1 MTRYEK
7 TPRGGGA
14 PERSGLL
21 LTPNNVIISQKDQQR
36 SKKEQSVS
44 LKPIEAALIYA
55 NRFQWAVLP
64 LHSIEGGR
72 CTCGRADCS
81 SPGKHPRTLRGV
93 KDATK
98 DIAIIRNWWHEWPN
112 ANLGIAT
119 GAVSGFFALDVDGQE
134 GEKSLCELEE
144 RNGALPETVESITG
158 GGGRHLFFR
167 WPGRAIKNKVALA
180 PGLDIRADGGYIVA
194 PPSNHI
200 SGRRYEWKYLDEV
213 PLAEAPMWLIGILSD
228 NTTYSITAKPKA
240 TDLVLEGVPKGARDT
255 TLFRY
260 ACRLRAQGLKREEAE
275 VLVLEAAAK
284 CRPPFPKN
292 EALAKVDS
300 AWKYAESH
308 HLTDLGN
315 AERLVALHGQD
326 LRYCHPWGKWL
337 VWDGKLWQED
347 GTAEVMRRAKE
358 TVRLMYAEAANIE
371 DKADREALIN
381 FAKRSEQS
389 GRLAAMIS
397 LAASEEGIP
406 ILPKDLDGDP
416 WLLNVANGTIDLRT
430 GELRP
435 HSRDDLITK
444 LIPIEYDPMAKCPRW
459 EQFLDE
465 IMLGNKSLI
474 YFLQR
479 AAGMSL
485 AGDTSEHVLFT
496 LYGTGRN
503 GKSTFLNTLLAVMG
517 DYGAQAAPDLLMT
530 KRGDRHPTE
539 LADLFGKR
547 LVVSIESEQGRR
559 LAESLVKTLTGSDR
573 IKARKMKQDFWEFE
587 PTHHLWL
594 ATNHKPQIRG
604 TDVAIWSRI
613 KLIPFNAQFLDG
625 DPKQDKH
632 LSKKLLAELPGI
644 LRWCVE
650 GCLAWQ
656 EAGLGVPEEVNE
668 ATENYRAEQDIIA
681 AFLND
686 CCVIMPTAK
695 ATIRNVYK
703 AYITWCEENG
713 ERPVSQRE
721 LGSRLVERG
730 FERRRAHGGTWVWQ
744 GIGLVNRGY
753 SG

>member
-1 MTRYEK
+1 MT
-7 TPRGGGA
+7 
-14 PERSGLL
+14 S
-21 LTPNNVIISQKDQQR
+21 NNAIIPQKLQEDSNKDQPIL
-36 SKKEQSVS
+36 

-55 NRFQWAVLP
+55 NRFKWAVLP

-93 KDATK
+93 KDATTE
-98 DIAIIRNWWHEWPN
+98 IAIIRDWWYEWPN
-112 ANLGIAT
+112 ANVGIAT
-119 GAVSGFFALDVDGQE
+119 GATSGFFVLDVDGEE
-134 GEKSLCELEE
+134 GEKSLRELEKQH
-144 RNGALPETVESITG
+144 GALPETVESITG

-194 PPSNHI
+194 PPSNHT
-200 SGRRYEWKYLDEV
+200 SGRRYEWKYLDEM
-213 PLAEAPMWLIGILSD
+213 PLAEAPMWLIDMLSD
-228 NTTYSITAKPKA
+228 NTAYGITAKPKA
-240 TDLVLEGVPKGARDT
+240 TDMVLEGVPKGARDT

-275 VLVLEAAAK
+275 ILVLEAAAK
-284 CRPPFPKN
+284 CKPPFPEN

-308 HLTDLGN
+308 RLTDLGN

-337 VWDGKLWQED
+337 VWDGQRWQED
-347 GTAEVMRRAKE
+347 STAEVMRRAKE

-381 FAKRSEQS
+381 FAMRSEQS

-406 ILPKDLDGDP
+406 ILPKDLDRDP

-632 LSKKLLAELPGI
+632 LSKKLLAELPGF

-695 ATIRNVYK
+695 AAIRDVYK

-713 ERPVSQRE
+713 ERPLSQRE
-721 LGSRLVERG
+721 LGTRLVERG
-730 FERRRAHGGTWVWQ
+730 FERGRAHGGTWVWQ

>member
-1 MTRYEK
+1 MAY
-7 TPRGGGA
+7 A
-14 PERSGLL
+14 SL
-21 LTPNNVIISQKDQQR
+21 QK
-36 SKKEQSVS
+36 EHTTS

-55 NRFQWAVLP
+55 NRFKWAVLP
-64 LHSIEGGR
+64 LHSIENGR

-93 KDATK
+93 KDATTE
-98 DIAIIRNWWHEWPN
+98 IAIIRDWWYEWPN
-112 ANLGIAT
+112 ANVGIAT
-119 GAVSGFFALDVDGQE
+119 GATSGFFVLDVDGEE
-134 GEKSLCELEE
+134 GEKSLRELEKQH
-144 RNGALPETVESITG
+144 GALPETVESITG

-194 PPSNHI
+194 PPSNHT
-200 SGRRYEWKYLDEV
+200 SGRRYEWKHLDEA
-213 PLAEAPMWLIGILSD
+213 PLAEAPIWLIKMLSED
-228 NTTYSITAKPKA
+228 KTYNTNGKPKA
-240 TDLVLEGVPKGARDT
+240 TDLVFEGVPKGARDT

-275 VLVLEAAAK
+275 ILILQAAAK
-284 CRPPFPKN
+284 CKPPFPPN
-292 EALAKVDS
+292 EALNKVAS
-300 AWKYAESH
+300 AWRYSKTY

-337 VWDGKLWQED
+337 VWDGKRWQED
-347 GTAEVMRRAKE
+347 ETAEVMRRAKE

-381 FAKRSEQS
+381 FAMRSEQS

-406 ILPKDLDGDP
+406 ILPKELDRDP

-435 HSRDDLITK
+435 HRREDLITK

-485 AGDTSEHVLFT
+485 TGDTSEHVLLV

-503 GKSTFLNTLLAVMG
+503 GKSTLLNTLLALMG
-517 DYGAQAAPDLLMT
+517 DYGMQAAPDILMAR
-530 KRGDRHPTE
+530 RGDRHPTE

-547 LVVSIESEQGRR
+547 LVVSIESEQGKKM
-559 LAESLVKTLTGSDR
+559 AESLVKQLTGGDK
-573 IKARKMKQDFWEFE
+573 IKARRMREDFWEFW

-594 ATNHKPQIRG
+594 ATNHKPQVRG
-604 TDVAIWSRI
+604 TDIAIWSRI

-625 DPKQDKH
+625 DPRQDKH
-632 LSKKLLAELPGI
+632 LPQKLLAELPGI

-656 EAGLGVPEEVNE
+656 EAGLGVPEEVVK
-668 ATENYRAEQDIIA
+668 ATEDYKAEQDVIA

-695 ATIRNVYK
+695 TSVKDVYK
-703 AYITWCEENG
+703 TYLNWCEENG

-721 LGSRLVERG
+721 LGARLGERG
-730 FERRRAHGGTWVWQ
+730 FERYRGGKNGRYTWR
-744 GIGLVNRGY
+744 GIGLLASDFLDNE
-753 SG
+753 S

>member
-1 MTRYEK
+1 M
-7 TPRGGGA
+7 
-14 PERSGLL
+14 
-21 LTPNNVIISQKDQQR
+21 
-36 SKKEQSVS
+36 
-44 LKPIEAALIYA
+44 EAALIYA
-55 NRFQWAVLP
+55 NRFKWAVLP
-64 LHSIEGGR
+64 LHSIEDGR

-112 ANLGIAT
+112 ANVGIAT
-119 GAVSGFFALDVDGQE
+119 GATSGFFALDVDGEE
-134 GEKSLCELEE
+134 GEKSLRELGRAE
-144 RNGALPETVESITG
+144 RGATRNRRVNNRWRWPAP
-158 GGGRHLFFR
+158 FFR

-200 SGRRYEWKYLDEV
+200 SGRQYMWKHLDEA
-213 PLAEAPMWLIGILSD
+213 PLAEAPIWLIKILSED
-228 NTTYSITAKPKA
+228 KTYNTNGKPKA

-275 VLVLEAAAK
+275 ILILQAAAK
-284 CRPPFPKN
+284 CKPPFPPN
-292 EALAKVDS
+292 EALNKVAS
-300 AWKYAESH
+300 AWRYSKTYH
-308 HLTDLGN
+308 PTDLGN

-347 GTAEVMRRAKE
+347 NSAEVMRRAKE

-381 FAKRSEQS
+381 FAMRSEQS

-406 ILPKDLDGDP
+406 ILPKDLDRDP
-416 WLLNVANGTIDLRT
+416 WLLNAANGTIDLRT

-503 GKSTFLNTLLAVMG
+503 GKSTLLNTLLALMG
-517 DYGAQAAPDLLMT
+517 DYGMQAAPDILMAR
-530 KRGDRHPTE
+530 RGDRHPTE
-539 LADLFGKR
+539 LADLFRK
-547 LVVSIESEQGRR
+547 
-559 LAESLVKTLTGSDR
+559 ATGS
-573 IKARKMKQDFWEFE
+573 KYRKRTRK
-587 PTHHLWL
+587 
-594 ATNHKPQIRG
+594 K
-604 TDVAIWSRI
+604 
-613 KLIPFNAQFLDG
+613 DG
-625 DPKQDKH
+625 
-632 LSKKLLAELPGI
+632 
-644 LRWCVE
+644 
-650 GCLAWQ
+650 
-656 EAGLGVPEEVNE
+656 
-668 ATENYRAEQDIIA
+668 
-681 AFLND
+681 
-686 CCVIMPTAK
+686 
-695 ATIRNVYK
+695 
-703 AYITWCEENG
+703 
-713 ERPVSQRE
+713 
-721 LGSRLVERG
+721 
-730 FERRRAHGGTWVWQ
+730 
-744 GIGLVNRGY
+744 
-753 SG
+753 